1 MSIESPPGRRPRTG
15 SRPQTPTT
23 SRPSARSGAG
33 GATRRNSAGSGTG
46 VRSGGSA
53 RPRSGSRT
61 GAGNRSTQRR
71 PVARRV
77 RRIRRGDPH
86 RRLRLALVL
95 MAMILS
101 LYVGKL
107 VDIQVVNAAPL
118 ADRAQAA
125 LLHTVDLPA
134 ARGTILDAQGVPLA
148 TTVEARNITVDQAL
162 VKNPASSAA
171 QLARVLHISA
181 SDLRDRL
188 TGTRRFVYLAKGVT
202 PQLWHRIEALSVP
215 GIFSERTTVR
225 VYPAGAVAANVVG
238 FVGADGRGLGGLE
251 YGLENE
257 LAGKDGSLTYERA
270 AGGRQIPTGS
280 RSGTEAVAGLGVR
293 LTIDRDIQWV
303 AQQSLADA
311 VRAAGADSGTAVVM
325 DPRTGRILA
334 LADVPTFDP
343 NRPAETA
350 QADRGNRALTD
361 AYEPGSTSKVMT
373 MAAVVE
379 SGKATA
385 RSPIVVPPTLTR
397 AGKVFH
403 DHNPHGTL
411 RLTLA
416 GVLAKSSNIG
426 TILASERI
434 GPQALYSYLRKFGIA
449 EPTGLQFP
457 GENRGLLPSPEN
469 WSGTSFPTIAFGQ
482 GLSVNAVQAA
492 SVYSTIAND
501 GVRVSPSLVS
511 SYVNPDGSTSGSSPS
526 RAVRVV
532 SPATAKMVRE
542 MLESAVSDEGTAP
555 MARIPGYRVAG
566 KTGTAFRVDP
576 RCSCYKGY
584 VASFIGMAPADAPR
598 LVVAVSIQNPR
609 RGHFG
614 GVLAGPVFKKVM
626 SFALQDQRIP
636 PTGSRSPHMR
646 LTW

>member
-1 MSIESPPGRRPRTG
+1 MSIDSPPRPRTRT
-15 SRPQTPTT
+15 SHQARTQRTSPAPRSTKKSTNRRP
-23 SRPSARSGAG
+23 
-33 GATRRNSAGSGTG
+33 ATRGT
-46 VRSGGSA
+46 VA
-53 RPRSGSRT
+53 RPK
-61 GAGNRSTQRR
+61 
-71 PVARRV
+71 PV
-77 RRIRRGDPH
+77 RRHSRGDSS
-86 RRLRLALVL
+86 RRLRVALIL

-101 LYVGKL
+101 VYVGKL
-107 VDIQVVNAAPL
+107 IDIQVVNAAPL
-118 ADRAQAA
+118 AQKAQAA

-134 ARGTILDAQGVPLA
+134 TRGTILDSQGVPLA
-148 TTVEARNITVDQAL
+148 TTVEARNITVDQTL
-162 VKNPASSAA
+162 VKSPTASAA
-171 QLARVLHISA
+171 KLARVLGIPA

-188 TGTRRFVYLAKGVT
+188 TGTRRFVYLAKAVS
-202 PQLWHRIEALSVP
+202 PQLWHRIQALSVP

-238 FVGADGRGLGGLE
+238 FVGVDGRGLGGLE
-251 YGLENE
+251 YGLDSE
-257 LAGKDGSLTYERA
+257 LAGKDGTLTYERA

-280 RSGTEAVAGLGVR
+280 SSGTDAVAGQSVR
-293 LTIDRDIQWV
+293 LTIDRDIQWM

-325 DPRTGRILA
+325 DSRTGRILA

-350 QADRGNRALTD
+350 QADRGNRALSD

-373 MAAVVE
+373 MAAVIE
-379 SGKATA
+379 SRRAVATT
-385 RSPIVVPPTLTR
+385 RIVVPSTLTR

-403 DHNPHGTL
+403 DHNAHGTL

-434 GPQALYSYLRKFGIA
+434 GPRALYGFLKKFGIA

-457 GENRGLLPSPEN
+457 GENRGLLPSPDQ
-469 WSGTSFPTIAFGQ
+469 WSGTSFPTLAFGQ
-482 GLSVNAVQAA
+482 GLSLNSVQAA
-492 SVYSTIAND
+492 SVYSTIANG
-501 GVRVSPSLVS
+501 GVRVSPSLVAG
-511 SYVNPDGSTSGSSPS
+511 YVNGDGSVTAPSPS
-526 RAVRVV
+526 QSVRVV

-566 KTGTAFRVDP
+566 KTGTAFRIDP
-576 RCSCYKGY
+576 TCSCYKGY
-584 VASFIGMAPADAPR
+584 VASFIGMAPADTPS
-598 LVVAVSIQNPR
+598 LVVAVSINNPR
-609 RGHFG
+609 HGHFG
-614 GVLAGPVFKKVM
+614 GVLAGPVFKKIM
-626 SFALQDQRIP
+626 TFALQDQRIP
-636 PTGSRSPHMR
+636 PTGSLPTHMR